1 MSASFAPKAADS
13 CPGLLSCREHTLLQ
27 DCMRRTL
34 LAASDIS
41 QSFFAH
47 LDRNIPA
54 VCMVTVVSHPAC
66 CKPSF
71 TGKGVQH
78 STALL
83 QVGALSNAA
92 GAGGGALF
100 VPLFNS
106 LLEFSKSWRRYKQ
119 HINLTSALCF
129 TALPLQASRSQ
140 QQPPKQSS
148 LVELLQVP
156 LLPCFRRTHSIQTN
170 RSYSMILS

>member
-1 MSASFAPKAADS
+1 MH
-13 CPGLLSCREHTLLQ
+13 G
-27 DCMRRTL
+27 TL

-54 VCMVTVVSHPAC
+54 VCVVTVVSHPAC

-71 TGKGVQH
+71 TWKRVQR
-78 STALL
+78 SSALL
-83 QVGALSNAA
+83 QVGALSTAA

-100 VPLFNS
+100 VPLFKS
-106 LLEFSKSWRRYKQ
+106 LLEFSKSWRRCKQ
-119 HINLTSALCF
+119 HTNLTSVLCF
-129 TALPLQASRSQ
+129 TALPLQASRTQ
-140 QQPPKQSS
+140 QQPPKQLS

-156 LLPCFRRTHSIQTN
+156 RLPCFRRTHSIQTN
-170 RSYSMILS
+170 RSYSLILPYC

>member
-1 MSASFAPKAADS
+1 
-13 CPGLLSCREHTLLQ
+13 
-27 DCMRRTL
+27 MRRTL

-54 VCMVTVVSHPAC
+54 VCMVTVVSQPAC
-66 CKPSF
+66 CKTSF
-71 TGKGVQH
+71 TWKRVQH
-78 STALL
+78 SPALETDLL
-83 QVGALSNAA
+83 QVGALSTAA

-119 HINLTSALCF
+119 HIDQTSALCS
-129 TALPLQASRSQ
+129 TDLPLQASRTQ

-148 LVELLQVP
+148 QVELLQVP

-170 RSYSMILS
+170 HS

>member
-1 MSASFAPKAADS
+1 MATCGRNLRFIARALSEIFAPKAAQC
-13 CPGLLSCREHTLLQ
+13 CPGLLSCRDHTLLQ
-27 DCMRRTL
+27 DCMQGTL

-54 VCMVTVVSHPAC
+54 VCIVTVVSHPAR

-71 TGKGVQH
+71 TWKRVQH

-83 QVGALSNAA
+83 QVGASSTAA

-100 VPLFNS
+100 VPLFKS
-106 LLEFSKSWRRYKQ
+106 LLEFSKSWRRCKQ
-119 HINLTSALCF
+119 HTNLTSALCF
-129 TALPLQASRSQ
+129 TSLPLQASR
-140 QQPPKQSS
+140 
-148 LVELLQVP
+148 
-156 LLPCFRRTHSIQTN
+156 T
-170 RSYSMILS
+170 